1 MAKEAYDQALSAQQ
15 TAQVNFEAAAAD
27 DGWNSILSD
36 KQRMTSMNVTVMT
49 AAKVFYTINAVPGDM
64 YDAMI
69 VFDEVSP
76 TTPDQ

>member
-1 MAKEAYDQALSAQQ
+1 
-15 TAQVNFEAAAAD
+15 
-27 DGWNSILSD
+27 
-36 KQRMTSMNVTVMT
+36 MNVTVMT